1 MPQSAGTPA
10 ATNSTMPHHESA
22 SSAVI
27 PPTAAVA
34 PFFVAPRPPA
44 LPSSASSVSPWVDW
58 RSDDTGKMWLLV
70 KEGIHIIL
78 DRILLK
84 DNAHLSA
91 KCPLYGRLSRTEK
104 RAAVL
109 SYASRMVLKKP
120 LRRDV
125 LVDTISMC
133 VFEACEQEAVLEAP
147 NSDSKKSKPRVPFM
161 QKVMGEAMSELLGSS
176 ADADDRDVA
185 SNLIKQNAGEA
196 VIADAVDRMRDV
208 WMSAQVTMFFDRVAE
223 SDKPSPLVYDV
234 GVEEQL
240 GVQYFL
246 PELPTL
252 TPAAERDLAD
262 AIRLDENEAGKE
274 TVFAANL
281 KKALKLIR
289 QSRKPGATGEDEDG
303 NALDVLALPRGGGS
317 SSMGDS
323 VDDDSHS
330 VGSAGTA
337 ESSSTATSGGT
348 PSTAGEWWLDQAW
361 ILRHCHL
368 PAAELGA
375 QLLQAPSVWFSQ
387 WRNMSSDERREVM
400 SLSALETCD
409 VIDHHPLWFSL
420 RGMVGCNLLRDGM
433 WPIISNDGHL
443 SCVHFSKDSRSRF
456 WYVPE
461 SMAITALFPMFM
473 SWARTMSD
481 TLRFE
486 LRAMGWALGEGRL
499 DEVSRGVQYQLE
511 NAVVSF
517 VLFKIVSR
525 CMQRHAARA
534 AAALADSLIQEEL
547 AEEAAR
553 ESKGSKKARK
563 RAKDKARK
571 AAERAKE
578 EEAQRAAQAEEEKRA
593 SERRAV
599 AAAQHEANQ
608 AALAKQHAARAAQEQ
623 AAARKAAAAAAVAAA
638 TSSKKQPLVAAP
650 QAASSPHSSNGGASS
665 SKREAR
671 LAAAR
676 SQGSVQQKGAPQAGL
691 PSAVSALPPPSI
703 GDSTPPSMLHD
714 AHSSGAHT
722 SSSSLSSRGGGFGG
736 SGHSLGL
743 DFGMPLSSFG
753 LMGGDGVSLM
763 GGDAPRDDL
772 AGLTH
777 DTWDFNL
784 GLGLP
789 TSAPSSLASS
799 APPARTAPLSSVQSP
814 NSTLGGGG
822 MGGLGYTG
830 APLSA
835 LGGGMS
841 LGVGDMY
848 GGGMSSLSGLG
859 LPSANMQS
867 SDFAAAGAPS
877 TGAGATQ

>member
-1 MPQSAGTPA
+1 MPQSGASSA
-10 ATNSTMPHHESA
+10 ATDATMPQHESSTA
-22 SSAVI
+22 AVI

-58 RSDDTGKMWLLV
+58 RSGGKMWLLV

-147 NSDSKKSKPRVPFM
+147 NGDSKKSKPRVPFM
-161 QKVMGEAMSELLGSS
+161 QKVMGEAMTELLGSS

-185 SNLIKQNAGEA
+185 NNLIKQNAGEA

-252 TPAAERDLAD
+252 TPTAERDLAD
-262 AIRLDENEAGKE
+262 AISLDENEAGKE

-289 QSRKPGATGEDEDG
+289 QSRKPGGAGEDEDG
-303 NALDVLALPRGGGS
+303 NALDGLALPRGGGS
-317 SSMGDS
+317 STMGGS
-323 VDDDSHS
+323 IDDDSQS
-330 VGSAGTA
+330 VMSSATA

-387 WRNMSSDERREVM
+387 WRNMSSEERREVM

-578 EEAQRAAQAEEEKRA
+578 EAAQRAAAEEEEKRA

-599 AAAQHEANQ
+599 AAAAREANR
-608 AALAKQHAARAAQEQ
+608 AALAKQHAAQMAQEQ
-623 AAARKAAAAAAVAAA
+623 AAARKAAAAAAATTAAA
-638 TSSKKQPLVAAP
+638 AKKQQKQQQQLRAAP
-650 QAASSPHSSNGGASS
+650 QAASSPHSTNGGASS

-676 SQGSVQQKGAPQAGL
+676 SQGGTQHKGG
-691 PSAVSALPPPSI
+691 VSALPPPII

-714 AHSSGAHT
+714 AHSGAHS
-722 SSSSLSSRGGGFGG
+722 SSSSLGGGRGGGFGG

-753 LMGGDGVSLM
+753 MMGGEGVSLM
-763 GGDAPRDDL
+763 GGDAPREDL

-789 TSAPSSLASS
+789 TSAPASMASS
-799 APPARTAPLSSVQSP
+799 ATPARSAPLNSGQSP

-822 MGGLGYTG
+822 MGGLGYSG

-841 LGVGDMY
+841 LGVGDMF
-848 GGGMSSLSGLG
+848 GGGLSSLSGLG
-859 LPSANMQS
+859 LPSPNMQA
-867 SDFAAAGAPS
+867 SDFSAAATPS
-877 TGAGATQ
+877 TGGGSSQ

>member
-1 MPQSAGTPA
+1 MPHSAGSQAGSETSSQQHDATP
-10 ATNSTMPHHESA
+10 NS
-22 SSAVI
+22 VI

-58 RSDDTGKMWLLV
+58 RSGGKMWLLV

-147 NSDSKKSKPRVPFM
+147 SGENKKSKPRVPFM
-161 QKVMGEAMSELLGSS
+161 QKVMGEAMTELLGSS

-185 SNLIKQNAGEA
+185 NNLIKQTAGEA

-252 TPAAERDLAD
+252 TPAAERDLAE
-262 AIRLDENEAGKE
+262 AINLDESEAGKE

-289 QSRKPGATGEDEDG
+289 QSRKPGASGEDEDG
-303 NALDVLALPRGGGS
+303 NSLDALALPRGGGS
-317 SSMGDS
+317 STMGGS
-323 VDDDSHS
+323 IDDDSHS
-330 VGSAGTA
+330 VVSTATA
-337 ESSSTATSGGT
+337 ESSSTATSGSSPFSG
-348 PSTAGEWWLDQAW
+348 GEWWLDQGW

-387 WRNMSSDERREVM
+387 WRSMSSAERREVM

-443 SCVHFSKDSRSRF
+443 SCVHFSKDSRTRF

-571 AAERAKE
+571 AAEREK
-578 EEAQRAAQAEEEKRA
+578 EEAQARAAAAEEERRA
-593 SERRAV
+593 AERRAV
-599 AAAQHEANQ
+599 AAAQREATQ
-608 AALAKQHAARAAQEQ
+608 AALAKQHAAQLAQEQ
-623 AAARKAAAAAAVAAA
+623 AAARKAAAAAAAAA
-638 TSSKKQPLVAAP
+638 PAAAKKHARGTAP
-650 QAASSPHSSNGGASS
+650 QAVSSPHATNGGGGASS

-676 SQGSVQQKGAPQAGL
+676 NQGGASHQNGGLHSGL
-691 PSAVSALPPPSI
+691 PPAVAAVPPPSI

-714 AHSSGAHT
+714 THGSGSHT
-722 SSSSLSSRGGGFGG
+722 AGASLGSRGAFGG

-743 DFGMPLSSFG
+743 DYGMSLSG
-753 LMGGDGVSLM
+753 LGFMGGEGVPLM
-763 GGDAPRDDL
+763 GGDAPREDL

-789 TSAPSSLASS
+789 TSAPASLSSS
-799 APPARTAPLSSVQSP
+799 APPARSAPLSSVQSP

-822 MGGLGYTG
+822 MGGLGYSG

-859 LPSANMQS
+859 LPPASMQA
-867 SDFAAAGAPS
+867 SDFTAATTS
-877 TGAGATQ
+877 TGAGSSQ